1 MRIWI
6 RSVTAAFTTFALFAP
21 GAQALDVGSIE
32 VLWLTDSV
40 DGTPIVNPYGMEIEV
55 ELIDDAGLGRIEIV
69 TPAGGI
75 GSVDLETSGGPW
87 YHLPGSAITQFASS
101 ALLFTDF
108 PGGDWT
114 VNFRDGVDAIMDSF
128 NITLSPVEVTDAIDI
143 TNPTH
148 MGNFS
153 IGGSVDWLDCSG
165 CDGSQ
170 LLGFALDI
178 PIDTEVDEFFTTVLS
193 TTTWSPANLTPGN
206 DTEFEMVLANLTHFE
221 TPELT
226 TGADDFT
233 FLAGY
238 ANINIVEVTVVPEPG
253 TALLLGAGLV
263 LLGVAGRRRG

>member
-1 MRIWI
+1 MRIRI
-6 RSVTAAFTTFALFAP
+6 RSVLATFTTLALFAP
-21 GAQALDVGSIE
+21 NAQALDVGSIE

-40 DGTPIVNPYGMEIEV
+40 DGAPIVDPYGMEGEV
-55 ELIDDAGLGRIEIV
+55 ELVDDAGLGRIEVV

-75 GSVDLETSGGPW
+75 GSFDLETSGGPW
-87 YHLPGSAITQFASS
+87 YHLPGSVITQFASS

-128 NITLSPVEVTDAIDI
+128 NITLSPVEVTDMIDI

-148 MGNFS
+148 MGSFL
-153 IGGSVDWLDCSG
+153 IGGSVDWLDCSA

-170 LLGFALDI
+170 ILGFALDI
-178 PIDTEVDEFFTTVLS
+178 PTDSDRDQFSTTALG
-193 TTTWSPANLTPGN
+193 TTTWSPGNLIPGN

-221 TPELT
+221 TPEST
-226 TGADDFT
+226 PGGDDFT
-233 FLAGY
+233 FVAGY
-238 ANINIVEVTVVPEPG
+238 ANINIVEATVVPEPR